1 VVCPI
6 CMVGA
11 GQGASSMRRFLSRSF
26 RSLPFGQA
34 MIIPHTS
41 AGRKPRLLTRVG
53 QTIMKINH
61 LQYGKPVVRGKIV
74 EEDTKKR
81 VVSFSSFSRET
92 LVTDI
97 MGGRT
102 VTQMPRKKS
111 LFSTVFQ
118 LILFLLLSL
127 PAYFALTLKE
137 DGVLLI
143 PNGEICFIF
152 PAFYAILWIF
162 ANRKSITVTI
172 ENGTLSQVV
181 KKGNRI
187 ISEEKVDLRKV
198 TGTMDT
204 SATQSVKLEEIEHSL
219 GKSRHEMD
227 FDEFTFESN
236 KLGDGTTKFIQKNIF
251 GEKDGE
257 EVFLMELKFYDST
270 GGGISNAKYA
280 STKVEEG
287 IIHHWIESKKD
298 VSLTYAAC
306 KKCDKKYQNTF
317 LTPINIFQKTVK
329 CRYCKDRLVTKG
341 ESTGSDW
348 MEERPIHRELVKIG
362 IWRGVNKDLLDLAIR
377 QFLDH
382 QPPHFFD
389 TNLRPDHPSEN
400 Q

>member
-1 VVCPI
+1 
-6 CMVGA
+6 M
-11 GQGASSMRRFLSRSF
+11 
-26 RSLPFGQA
+26 
-34 MIIPHTS
+34 
-41 AGRKPRLLTRVG
+41 
-53 QTIMKINH
+53 
-61 LQYGKPVVRGKIV
+61 VRGKIV

-270 GGGISNAKYA
+270 GGGISMR
-280 STKVEEG
+280 STLRPR
-287 IIHHWIESKKD
+287 SKK
-298 VSLTYAAC
+298 
-306 KKCDKKYQNTF
+306 
-317 LTPINIFQKTVK
+317 
-329 CRYCKDRLVTKG
+329 
-341 ESTGSDW
+341 ESF
-348 MEERPIHRELVKIG
+348 IIG
-362 IWRGVNKDLLDLAIR
+362 
-377 QFLDH
+377 
-382 QPPHFFD
+382 
-389 TNLRPDHPSEN
+389 LRAKRM
-400 Q
+400 

>member
-1 VVCPI
+1 
-6 CMVGA
+6 M
-11 GQGASSMRRFLSRSF
+11 
-26 RSLPFGQA
+26 
-34 MIIPHTS
+34 
-41 AGRKPRLLTRVG
+41 
-53 QTIMKINH
+53 
-61 LQYGKPVVRGKIV
+61 
-74 EEDTKKR
+74 
-81 VVSFSSFSRET
+81 
-92 LVTDI
+92 
-97 MGGRT
+97 
-102 VTQMPRKKS
+102 
-111 LFSTVFQ
+111 
-118 LILFLLLSL
+118 
-127 PAYFALTLKE
+127 
-137 DGVLLI
+137 
-143 PNGEICFIF
+143 
-152 PAFYAILWIF
+152 
-162 ANRKSITVTI
+162 
-172 ENGTLSQVV
+172 
-181 KKGNRI
+181 
-187 ISEEKVDLRKV
+187 DLRKV

-251 GEKDGE
+251 GEQDGE

-389 TNLRPDHPSEN
+389 TNLRPDHSSEN

>member
-1 VVCPI
+1 
-6 CMVGA
+6 M
-11 GQGASSMRRFLSRSF
+11 
-26 RSLPFGQA
+26 
-34 MIIPHTS
+34 
-41 AGRKPRLLTRVG
+41 
-53 QTIMKINH
+53 
-61 LQYGKPVVRGKIV
+61 VRGKIV

-181 KKGNRI
+181 KKGNRV

-198 TGTMDT
+198 T
-204 SATQSVKLEEIEHSL
+204 
-219 GKSRHEMD
+219 
-227 FDEFTFESN
+227 
-236 KLGDGTTKFIQKNIF
+236 
-251 GEKDGE
+251 
-257 EVFLMELKFYDST
+257 
-270 GGGISNAKYA
+270 
-280 STKVEEG
+280 
-287 IIHHWIESKKD
+287 
-298 VSLTYAAC
+298 
-306 KKCDKKYQNTF
+306 
-317 LTPINIFQKTVK
+317 
-329 CRYCKDRLVTKG
+329 
-341 ESTGSDW
+341 
-348 MEERPIHRELVKIG
+348 
-362 IWRGVNKDLLDLAIR
+362 
-377 QFLDH
+377 
-382 QPPHFFD
+382 
-389 TNLRPDHPSEN
+389 
-400 Q
+400 